1 VNANNSWPTFTFAP
15 LISAT
20 DKTRVTFNTC
30 IFENIIIL
38 KKKKIKKKSGN
49 VRRRHSFLASSFF
62 RNSYMPMLAGLSQ
75 QTTPMTTRLKF
86 HGKLHGLERSLIFSL
101 SLPLSLSLS
110 LSLEQTISIWSLSLR
125 VPTGSR
131 SSRLPLYPI
140 PVARL
145 SHPPHPPPLIPVG
158 WLVRDR
164 SHPRFLIH
172 PHLHRLHPQ
181 PVSRYRVYICDTGC
195 IQPLP
200 TRAADPPC
208 PFPAWNSRPLVS
220 PSRQRHTVLSDSS
233 IEYVLASSLRPF
245 PKIATKTSPLIAP
258 SSYTGSRH

>member
-1 VNANNSWPTFTFAP
+1 
-15 LISAT
+15 
-20 DKTRVTFNTC
+20 
-30 IFENIIIL
+30 
-38 KKKKIKKKSGN
+38 
-49 VRRRHSFLASSFF
+49 
-62 RNSYMPMLAGLSQ
+62 MPVLAGLSQ

-86 HGKLHGLERSLIFSL
+86 HGKLHGLERSLIL
-101 SLPLSLSLS
+101 SLLQ
-110 LSLEQTISIWSLSLR
+110 QTISIWSLSLR
-125 VPTGSR
+125 VLTGSR

-145 SHPPHPPPLIPVG
+145 SHPPLIPVG

-208 PFPAWNSRPLVS
+208 PLT
-220 PSRQRHTVLSDSS
+220 RHGTRGP
-233 IEYVLASSLRPF
+233 SSLPRVNVTLYWVIHRSNTYSRRPSVHS
-245 PKIATKTSPLIAP
+245 PK
-258 SSYTGSRH
+258 